1 MEGIC
6 TLIIY
11 TIFFSFIYPNRHGV
25 DMCLQ
30 VPEESQLVFRA
41 SASSLECCCFINNDE
56 FLSGSDDGSIEH
68 WSVLRKKPLHIVKNA
83 HPSLMIPNKPDDDD
97 DDLPNGDKGKIKSW
111 IVDILIKKKIMIYVL
126 FFVR

>member
-1 MEGIC
+1 
-6 TLIIY
+6 
-11 TIFFSFIYPNRHGV
+11 
-25 DMCLQ
+25 MCLQ

-111 IVDILIKKKIMIYVL
+111 IVDILIKKKKIMIYVL